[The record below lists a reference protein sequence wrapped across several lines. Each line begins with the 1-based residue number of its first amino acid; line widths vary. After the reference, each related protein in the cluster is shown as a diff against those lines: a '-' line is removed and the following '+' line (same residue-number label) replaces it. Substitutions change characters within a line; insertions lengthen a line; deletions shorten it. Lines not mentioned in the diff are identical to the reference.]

1 MYGFGTSAVRSG
13 LPRDAT
19 TGALV
24 ETISLST
31 IFAQQHPASPVG
43 SYVYSRSANPNRES
57 FEKAIADL
65 ESARYALAFSSGMA
79 ATDAVVLGLAA
90 HSHTVSMSSLYGGT
104 HRYLTQVAPL
114 MGVMVSFASNIETEL
129 EALINE
135 KTKLVVIE
143 SPSNPMVDIQAVAD
157 IAHKL
162 GALNPTSARP
172 CYIAKCINSRPNP
185 RGIAR
190 PIAVKQH
197 RNEHG
202 GSRLFT
208 LAESLGGVESLC
220 KIPAVMTHKRMP
232 REVREEGGIYIDLIR
247 LSGGIEDVKDLKD
260 DLARALEMA
269 VSG

>member
-185 RGIAR
+185 RGIAVCSGCELPR
-190 PIAVKQH
+190 
-197 RNEHG
+197 
-202 GSRLFT
+202 SFL
-208 LAESLGGVESLC
+208 S
-220 KIPAVMTHKRMP
+220 PAAPNRRQTAP
-232 REVREEGGIYIDLIR
+232 Q
-247 LSGGIEDVKDLKD
+247 
-260 DLARALEMA
+260 
-269 VSG
+269 